1 MTYFGKQTLISFGAS
16 ILGALVAW
24 FLLFGFLEKINIDT
38 LNNFQAPGESSGEV
52 VIVGVDEISFS
63 AMEMQWPWPREVHG
77 AMVDR
82 LMEEGA
88 KQVVFDVVFSEPSNE
103 ESDYLFAESIA
114 AAKKVVLASD
124 LSERDDGFLA
134 GTVEVRPLELFELNG
149 AKVGLAGVDVDS
161 DLVVRF
167 HPPYPNTLSS
177 VAANRIDS
185 GFQEKSKIL
194 RYVGP
199 DHSFQYVSYVQLFI
213 EDGTPVDFFKDKT
226 VLIGLDVKAS
236 PDAQASQ
243 IDSFPT
249 PFTRFNS
256 RLTPGV
262 EVHANLLE
270 NLLFENWV
278 NNAPDLHKIIFLAL
292 MTLLSFISCASWK
305 PFSSLSLG
313 LGANLITFFVGFYMW
328 SEGYFI
334 NNLIGLP
341 PFIFAYLAAGG
352 HAYLTEGRQKRMIKG
367 AFAQYLSP
375 AMVDSLI
382 SDPEKLQLGGER
394 RKMTIMFCDVRGF
407 TSISEALK
415 DTPEKLTEIINILL
429 TNLSKDI
436 LDCNGTID
444 KYMGDCIMAFWNAPL
459 DDEKHAS
466 NSVEAARR
474 MMETITTVNE
484 SVKSDFNL
492 EFDLKIGIGIGT
504 GYCVVGNM
512 GSDQRFDYTVL
523 GDIVNL
529 SSRLEGQSKSYGITT
544 VISSYTVEEVD
555 DHRDNIIELDMIKV
569 KGKVEPEVIYGL
581 SADII
586 SADERKIMEKY
597 LTFYR
602 EGNLGKA
609 LEILGQLSNYAGS
622 MQQYANLMKERI
634 LELQLEGL
642 PDDWDGVYEAKSK

>member
-1 MTYFGKQTLISFGAS
+1 MSYFGKQTLTALIAS
-16 ILGALVAW
+16 VVGALFSWYVLSAS
-24 FLLFGFLEKINIDT
+24 LERINIDT
-38 LNNFQAPGESSGEV
+38 LNNFSSEVESSEEV
-52 VIVGVDEISFS
+52 VIVGIDEISFS
-63 AMEMQWPWPREVHG
+63 SLEMQWPWPREVHG
-77 AMVDR
+77 AMIDR

-88 KQVVFDVVFSEPSNE
+88 KQVVFDVVFAEPSNE
-103 ESDYLFAESIA
+103 ESDYIFAQSIS

-124 LSERDDGFLA
+124 LSERDDGFIA
-134 GTVEVRPLELFELNG
+134 GTVEVRPIELLEEYG

-167 HPPYPNTLSS
+167 HPPYANTLSS
-177 VAANRIDS
+177 VAADIYDLEVE
-185 GFQEKSKIL
+185 EKSRIVK
-194 RYVGP
+194 YYGP
-199 DHSFQYVSYVQLFI
+199 DHSFPFVSYVQLFI

-270 NLLFENWV
+270 NLLLENWV
-278 NNAPDLHKIIFLAL
+278 RNAPVSHNIVFLIV
-292 MTLLSFISCASWK
+292 MTLIGFFSCTSWK
-305 PFSSLSLG
+305 PLRSLSIG
-313 LGANLITFFVGFYMW
+313 LGVNVISFFAGFYFW
-328 SEGYFI
+328 SEGYFL

-341 PFIFAYLAAGG
+341 SFIIAYVAAGG

-382 SDPEKLQLGGER
+382 LDPEKLKLGGER

-407 TSISEALK
+407 TAISEALK
-415 DTPEKLTEIINILL
+415 DTPEKLTEIINVLL

-459 DDEKHAS
+459 EDKLHAS
-466 NSVEAARR
+466 NSVEAAKR
-474 MMETITTVNE
+474 MMKTIETVNSE
-484 SVKSDFNL
+484 VKAEFNL
-492 EFDLKIGIGIGT
+492 GFDLKIGIGIGT

-523 GDIVNL
+523 GDVVNL
-529 SSRLEGQSKSYGITT
+529 SSRLEGQSKAYGITT
-544 VISSYTVEEVD
+544 VISSYTADEVSDHKDHFVE
-555 DHRDNIIELDMIKV
+555 IDMIKV
-569 KGKVEPEVIYGL
+569 KGKTQPETIFGVSVDVIK
-581 SADII
+581 D
-586 SADERKIMEKY
+586 DERSILNDY
-597 LTFYR
+597 LASYR
-602 EGNLGKA
+602 EGNLSQAEKM
-609 LEILGQLSNYAGS
+609 LGNLIEYSGPLK
-622 MQQYANLMKERI
+622 QYALLMKDRL
-634 LELQLEGL
+634 LELKQEGL
-642 PDDWDGVYEAKSK
+642 PKDWDGVYEAKTK